1 MPNVKSTGWSVSQPD
16 PQYIQ
21 QAGSLYNTIGDQ
33 LTVWGDQVNWQL
45 PTATPAAGVHAA
57 GDTAN
62 TARSMVGDA
71 WAQAGQL
78 YNTATNQLTN
88 LTAMP
93 QPYAQTGYNLMQVL
107 DPQLQ
112 NVFTQNSLLGTE
124 GALNTLGGI
133 DYNRLQSAYQQAAGG
148 IQAAAVPSI
157 SGLGA
162 GLAGAAA
169 TGATVSAMD
178 PRRQLIRDIAADR
191 SIDQLGEYLQ
201 RVDQDA
207 FRQLQSVAEADLERQ
222 RQIQM
227 QQAASRAAAQS
238 AFGGSRHGVVEAETN
253 RAALDAQARLSADMA
268 ARKLDFANAILQS
281 DIGRNMT
288 AQQLNQAADLAA
300 ELERAR
306 LGTQANVA
314 TGENVTRANIATAQ
328 NQTQANIAGAEIG
341 ARGAIEQ
348 ARLQA
353 EAAMQANQLRAQLGM
368 ANLGALANLAGT
380 EYGTRADVL
389 SRMEA
394 LKPQMAN
401 VQGSLLADI
410 GKAQL
415 QSDTSLAG
423 LNAQLGLD
431 YLNYQRQLG
440 NDLANIATQGVGAA
454 AQGANA
460 LTNVG
465 GLQLQQGSY
474 LTDLDLQNQWNKW
487 YGDYMANMWQPQR
500 TMMMYDLLLQQPYGT
515 STEGGSQTQNSV
527 NLLDILGLGAQ
538 IGGAAIAASDP
549 KLKSDVKTRR
559 NSLDEIKKL
568 RPVEYHFKADP
579 QKVRVAGLLASEVG
593 ERAKAKIGA
602 WNAVNLEPI
611 VADLVGAVQEI
622 ARKVK

>member
-1 MPNVKSTGWSVSQPD
+1 
-16 PQYIQ
+16 
-21 QAGSLYNTIGDQ
+21 
-33 LTVWGDQVNWQL
+33 
-45 PTATPAAGVHAA
+45 
-57 GDTAN
+57 
-62 TARSMVGDA
+62 
-71 WAQAGQL
+71 
-78 YNTATNQLTN
+78 
-88 LTAMP
+88 
-93 QPYAQTGYNLMQVL
+93 
-107 DPQLQ
+107 
-112 NVFTQNSLLGTE
+112 
-124 GALNTLGGI
+124 
-133 DYNRLQSAYQQAAGG
+133 
-148 IQAAAVPSI
+148 
-157 SGLGA
+157 
-162 GLAGAAA
+162 
-169 TGATVSAMD
+169 
-178 PRRQLIRDIAADR
+178 
-191 SIDQLGEYLQ
+191 
-201 RVDQDA
+201 
-207 FRQLQSVAEADLERQ
+207 
-222 RQIQM
+222 
-227 QQAASRAAAQS
+227 
-238 AFGGSRHGVVEAETN
+238 
-253 RAALDAQARLSADMA
+253 MA